1 MTAAGALIATAAL
14 ALRVPPA
21 STRRQAVISG
31 AALATTGALSRPASA
46 FEFGFD
52 LTRSGEAIGHVKK
65 APPGEKQ
72 NSGIKLLRETFDGG
86 LPEDGLLK
94 WYDEHLASDFE
105 AVFAG
110 GKVVLDKKVRR
121 RRLAELRRDPYLPG
135 WEKKKNGNG
144 PRKTYYN
151 TKCQEINIP
160 IYSR

>member
-52 LTRSGEAIGHVKK
+52 LTRSGEAIGPVKK

-110 GKVVLDKKVRR
+110 GKVVLDKKVGRR
-121 RRLAELRRDPYLPG
+121 HLAELRP
-135 WEKKKNGNG
+135 
-144 PRKTYYN
+144 
-151 TKCQEINIP
+151 
-160 IYSR
+160 SRRHPAHSRASAPPPARNPPHPSRAARRRHTSA